1 MRALTLLCVI
11 VCALWESNL
20 CNRNC
25 PDLIVDSCHCSA
37 ERSKELSRQHVHRV
51 KVVCDDVDLMDTLQ
65 TSFLPNRTVSLNLSN
80 NKISLLRN
88 GSFFGLAALEKLDLK
103 NNLISTVEPGAFRGL
118 LALRRLDLS
127 NNRIGCLSPD
137 MFLDLGSLSKLNLS
151 GNIFSTLTVGLFTH
165 LVALR
170 VLTDTLFCD
179 CQLKWL
185 LLWARS
191 NSVRIGNDTV
201 CVFPTHLHGLDF
213 RNLREQQLSCDGPL
227 EMPLFQLI
235 PSQRQLVFHGDRLPL
250 QCTASYLDPSVE
262 LRWRHN
268 GRVVTT
274 QEDQGVDVEET
285 LLHDCCLLTSE
296 VILSNIDVGIA
307 GIWECLVTSN
317 RGNTSQQ
324 MEIVVLETSA
334 PYCPTERVSNNK
346 GDFRW
351 PKTLAGILFFLPCA
365 PATFGS
371 APHPSG
377 SALHPSS
384 QKVKKAWRSC
394 DRAGRW
400 AEEDYTQCPY
410 ASELTRVLHELTQI
424 TINTTN
430 AQPLGQQLVAFTSK
444 AAHFTDVM
452 DVIFVTHL
460 VERLTRLVEKRRDL
474 GDYISDIASN
484 MMLVEE
490 HILWMAQNEAR
501 ACTRIVQCVERIADL
516 ALTGDNQVISKVS
529 ANIAL
534 EAFLIRPSN
543 FLGLS
548 CTALQRPPSS
558 ATSPL
563 PVSHSHTDKDTSR
576 ERDAVGESLLN
587 FKCHT
592 VNNSGSP
599 ASQLSKNSVAV
610 ASIHFPLAAGTGPP
624 ISSSSSSSA
633 AAAALQSV
641 DNSTC
646 KLQFIVFRNGKLFP
660 CTGNSSNLA
669 DDGKRRSVSTPV
681 AFTKLDGCSLGSSV
695 HSVTIALRHFA
706 LGVDPTAA
714 YWDFDLLD
722 GHGGWRAEGCH
733 ITSSGGNTTTIH
745 CTHHNNFAVLM
756 DLKKVLSFPPY
767 PGEFLHPVVYAC
779 TAVMLLCLFAS
790 IITYIVHHSAI
801 RISRKGW
808 HMLLNFCFHTA
819 LTFAVFAGGINR
831 IKYPIICQAVGVVL
845 HYSSLSTMLW
855 LGVTARNIYKQ
866 VTKKPPQSQDGDP
879 PPPPKQPLLRFY
891 LVSGGVP
898 LIICGVTAA
907 VNIDNYGSG
916 EQAPY
921 CWMAWE
927 PSLGA
932 FYGPVAFIVLVT
944 CIYFLCTFIQL
955 RRHPEKKYEL
965 KQLTEEQQR
974 LAAVDVPTHCH
985 QGAEPGALAA
995 PPGGSHCPAGC
1006 PGVPINPALL
1016 ANEHSFKAQLRT
1028 AAFTLF
1034 LFLATWTFG
1043 ALAVSQGHFLDMIF
1057 SCLYGAFSVTL
1068 GLFILIHHCAKRDD
1082 VWHCWCSCC
1091 PGRNAN
1097 ACSGAHGPAQARPK
1111 VNVNGDTPGH
1121 GHGHSHCHHDS
1132 PCQGKAL
1139 MSCGHSS
1146 LAHCK
1151 HAALP
1156 SSQNH
1161 VTCLAPVAPCCA
1173 AMHSQQLMEEE
1184 PAATHVLLH
1193 ADPEGYRPGIQLH
1206 PCLKSS
1212 TRTKSRHFSRRAG
1225 ASACTAA
1232 GSEREYAYHIPSS
1245 VDGGSVHS
1253 SHTDSPHST
1262 HERHAHICPHLAHE
1276 GHHDGHHTCHA
1287 AATHE
1292 ALACHNPCHRHICC
1306 AKADLFPSLCPA
1318 EAGDTGVFLCGCGK
1332 VAEQDPMATHHHLEM
1347 HAPRRQSY
1355 PQNPPNQNGILKGG
1369 LHEGL
1374 LYTSDSTGNIRTGPW
1389 KNETTV

>member
-1 MRALTLLCVI
+1 MRALSLLCVI
-11 VCALWESNL
+11 VGLWESSL
-20 CNRNC
+20 SNRNC

-37 ERSKELSRQHVHRV
+37 ERSKELSRQHVRV

-65 TSFLPNRTVSLNLSN
+65 PSFLPNRTVSLNLSN

-88 GSFFGLAALEKLDLK
+88 GSFYGLAALEKLDLK

-118 LALRRLDLS
+118 LSLRRLDLS
-127 NNRIGCLSPD
+127 NNRIGCLSPE
-137 MFLDLGSLSKLNLS
+137 MFLDLGNLSKLNLS

-165 LVALR
+165 LMALK
-170 VLTDTLFCD
+170 VLHFSTETLFCD

-201 CVFPTHLHGLDF
+201 CVFPTHLHGLEF
-213 RNLREQQLSCDGPL
+213 RNLREQQLRCDGPL

-235 PSQRQLVFHGDRLPL
+235 PSQRQLVFRGDRLPL
-250 QCTASYLDPSVE
+250 QCTASYLDQSVE

-268 GRVVTT
+268 GHIMNT
-274 QEDQGVDVEET
+274 QEDRGIYVEQT

-307 GIWECLVTSN
+307 GIWECLVTSS

-334 PYCPTERVSNNK
+334 PYCPADRVTNNK

-351 PKTLAGILFFLPCA
+351 PKTLAGILAFLPCA
-365 PATFGS
+365 PAAFGS

-377 SALHPSS
+377 SAPHPSG
-384 QKVKKAWRSC
+384 QKEKKAWRRC
-394 DRAGRW
+394 DRSGRW

-430 AQPLGQQLVAFTSK
+430 AQPLGQQLVTFTSR

-460 VERLTRLVEKRRDL
+460 VERLTRLVEKRKDL

-558 ATSPL
+558 TTSPL
-563 PVSHSHTDKDTSR
+563 PDSHSHTDKDRSR

-610 ASIHFPLAAGTGPP
+610 ASIHLPLAGPP
-624 ISSSSSSSA
+624 LSSS
-633 AAAALQSV
+633 ALQSV

-681 AFTKLDGCSLGSSV
+681 AFTKLDGCSLGSAV

-733 ITSSGGNTTTIH
+733 ITGSGGNTTTIH

-932 FYGPVAFIVLVT
+932 FFGPVAFIVLVT

-974 LAAVDVPTHCH
+974 LAAVDVPAHCH

-995 PPGGSHCPAGC
+995 PPSGSHCPAGC
-1006 PGVPINPALL
+1006 PGIPINPALL

-1091 PGRNAN
+1091 PGRRAN
-1097 ACSGAHGPAQARPK
+1097 ACTGPHGPAQARPK

-1139 MSCGHSS
+1139 MSCSHAS
-1146 LAHCK
+1146 LSHCK

-1161 VTCLAPVAPCCA
+1161 VTCLAPVTPCCA
-1173 AMHSQQLMEEE
+1173 ALHSQQLMEEE
-1184 PAATHVLLH
+1184 PTATHVLLH

-1212 TRTKSRHFSRRAG
+1212 TRTKGRHFSRRSGAG
-1225 ASACTAA
+1225 ACGA

-1287 AATHE
+1287 AAATTHE

>member
-11 VCALWESNL
+11 VGLWESSL
-20 CNRNC
+20 SNRNC

-37 ERSKELSRQHVHRV
+37 ERSKELSRQHVRV
-51 KVVCDDVDLMDTLQ
+51 KVVCDDVELMDTLQ
-65 TSFLPNRTVSLNLSN
+65 PSFLPNRTVSLNLSN

-88 GSFFGLAALEKLDLK
+88 GSFYGLAVLEKLDLK
-103 NNLISTVEPGAFRGL
+103 NNLISTLEPGAFRGL

-127 NNRIGCLSPD
+127 NNRIGCLSAE
-137 MFLDLGSLSKLNLS
+137 MFLDLGNLSKLNLS

-170 VLTDTLFCD
+170 VLHFSTETLFCD

-201 CVFPTHLHGLDF
+201 CVFPTHLHGLEF

-250 QCTASYLDPSVE
+250 QCTASYLDSSVE
-262 LRWRHN
+262 LRWHHN
-268 GRVVTT
+268 RRIVTT
-274 QEDQGVDVEET
+274 QEDRGVYVEET

-307 GIWECLVTSN
+307 GIWECLVTSS

-334 PYCPTERVSNNK
+334 PYCPTDRVTNNK

-351 PKTLAGILFFLPCA
+351 PKTLAGILAFLPCA

-371 APHPSG
+371 AHHPSG
-377 SALHPSS
+377 SSHHPSS
-384 QKVKKAWRSC
+384 QREKKAWRSC
-394 DRAGRW
+394 DRAGHW

-410 ASELTRVLHELTQI
+410 ASEVTRVLHELTQI

-444 AAHFTDVM
+444 AALFTDVM

-460 VERLTRLVEKRRDL
+460 VERLTRLVEKRKDL

-563 PVSHSHTDKDTSR
+563 PDSHSHTDKDKSR
-576 ERDAVGESLLN
+576 ERDAAGESLLN

-599 ASQLSKNSVAV
+599 ARQLSKNSVAV
-610 ASIHFPLAAGTGPP
+610 ASIHLPLAGTP
-624 ISSSSSSSA
+624 ISSS
-633 AAAALQSV
+633 ALQSV

-681 AFTKLDGCSLGSSV
+681 AFTKLDGCSLGSAV

-733 ITSSGGNTTTIH
+733 ITGSGGNTTTIH

-932 FYGPVAFIVLVT
+932 FFGPLAFIVLVT

-974 LAAVDVPTHCH
+974 LAAVDVQTHCH

-995 PPGGSHCPAGC
+995 PPGGGHCPAGC

-1091 PGRNAN
+1091 PGRHAN

-1132 PCQGKAL
+1132 PCHGKTL
-1139 MSCGHSS
+1139 MSCGHGS
-1146 LAHCK
+1146 LGHCK
-1151 HAALP
+1151 HGALP

-1161 VTCLAPVAPCCA
+1161 VACLAPVTPCCGA
-1173 AMHSQQLMEEE
+1173 LHSQQLMEEE

-1225 ASACTAA
+1225 AGACAA

-1276 GHHDGHHTCHA
+1276 GHHDGHHTCHCA
-1287 AATHE
+1287 ATTATHE
-1292 ALACHNPCHRHICC
+1292 ALVCHNPCHRHICC

-1318 EAGDTGVFLCGCGK
+1318 EAGDTGIFLCGCGK

-1355 PQNPPNQNGILKGG
+1355 PQNPTNQNGILKGG
-1369 LHEGL
+1369 LQEGL
-1374 LYTSDSTGNIRTGPW
+1374 LYSSDSTGNIRTGPW

>member
-11 VCALWESNL
+11 LGLWESSL
-20 CNRNC
+20 SNRNC

-37 ERSKELSRQHVHRV
+37 ERSKDLSRQHVRV

-65 TSFLPNRTVSLNLSN
+65 PRFLPNRTVSLNLSN

-88 GSFFGLAALEKLDLK
+88 GSFYGLAALEKLDLK
-103 NNLISTVEPGAFRGL
+103 NNLISTVEHGAFRGL

-127 NNRIGCLSPD
+127 KNRIGCLSPEI
-137 MFLDLGSLSKLNLS
+137 FLDLGNLSKLNLS

-170 VLTDTLFCD
+170 VLHFSTETLFCD

-185 LLWARS
+185 LHWARS
-191 NSVRIGNDTV
+191 NSVRISNDTV
-201 CVFPTHLHGLDF
+201 CVFPTHLHGLEF
-213 RNLREQQLSCDGPL
+213 RNQREQQLRCDGPL

-235 PSQRQLVFHGDRLPL
+235 PSQRQLVFRGDRLPL
-250 QCTASYLDPSVE
+250 QCTASYLDPSLE

-268 GRVVTT
+268 GHSVTT
-274 QEDQGVDVEET
+274 QEDRGVYVEET

-296 VILSNIDVGIA
+296 VILSNIDVGTA
-307 GIWECLVTSN
+307 GIWECLVTSS

-334 PYCPTERVSNNK
+334 PYCPADRVTNNK

-351 PKTLAGILFFLPCA
+351 PKTLAGILSFLPCA

-377 SALHPSS
+377 SAPHPSS
-384 QKVKKAWRSC
+384 QKEKKAWRSC

-410 ASELTRVLHELTQI
+410 ASELTRVLYELTQI

-430 AQPLGQQLVAFTSK
+430 AQPLGQQLVAFTSR

-460 VERLTRLVEKRRDL
+460 VERLTRLVEKHRDL

-516 ALTGDNQVISKVS
+516 ALTGDNRVISKVS

-534 EAFLIRPSN
+534 EAFLIHPAN

-558 ATSPL
+558 SATSAHPDS
-563 PVSHSHTDKDTSR
+563 PSHTDKDTGR
-576 ERDAVGESLLN
+576 ERNAMGESMLN

-599 ASQLSKNSVAV
+599 ASQLIKNSVAV
-610 ASIHFPLAAGTGPP
+610 ASIHLPLAGTP
-624 ISSSSSSSA
+624 ISSS
-633 AAAALQSV
+633 AALQSV

-660 CTGNSSNLA
+660 CTGNSSKLA

-681 AFTKLDGCSLGSSV
+681 AFTKLDGCSLGSAV

-733 ITSSGGNTTTIH
+733 ITGSGGNTTTIH

-767 PGEFLHPVVYAC
+767 PGEYLHPVVYAC

-866 VTKKPPQSQDGDP
+866 P
-879 PPPPKQPLLRFY
+879 PLLRFY

-932 FYGPVAFIVLVT
+932 FFGPVALIAVVT

-955 RRHPEKKYEL
+955 RRRPEKKYEL

-974 LAAVDVPTHCH
+974 LAAVDAPTHCH

-995 PPGGSHCPAGC
+995 PPGGGHCPAGC

-1091 PGRNAN
+1091 PGRRQAD
-1097 ACSGAHGPAQARPK
+1097 ACSGAHVPAQARPK

-1121 GHGHSHCHHDS
+1121 GHSHGQCHHDS

-1139 MSCGHSS
+1139 TSCGHGS
-1146 LAHCK
+1146 LGRCK

-1156 SSQNH
+1156 SSHNH
-1161 VTCLAPVAPCCA
+1161 VACLAPVMPCCA
-1173 AMHSQQLMEEE
+1173 ALHSQQLMEEE

-1212 TRTKSRHFSRRAG
+1212 TRTKARHFSRRAG
-1225 ASACTAA
+1225 AAACGAA
-1232 GSEREYAYHIPSS
+1232 SEREYAYHIPSS

-1262 HERHAHICPHLAHE
+1262 HERHAHVCPHLAHE
-1276 GHHDGHHTCHA
+1276 GHQDGHHTCHA
-1287 AATHE
+1287 VAATTHA

-1306 AKADLFPSLCPA
+1306 TKADLFPSLCPA